1 MGRRGHP
8 IVIRSAPLSI
18 LVVVA
23 VLAMGSP
30 SVSARRRA
38 GAAKVRKP
46 ATSPLAAGSDPSVLP
61 GPVLIADE
69 GNDRLI
75 EVNPHGHVIWQFP
88 RAADTAKGQTLP
100 KPDDAFFTPDHRH
113 VIATQ
118 EENFTLSLVDIAK
131 HRVVWSYGTAG
142 VHGSDPNQLWNPDD
156 ALVLQN
162 GDVLTADIK
171 NCRLL
176 VIGKGTHAPAQ
187 TFGRTGEC
195 VHNPPQQFGSPNGA
209 FPMRNGH
216 FLVTEINGDWV
227 DEMDLTGTV
236 FAAVH
241 PPGIGYPSDTNEVK
255 PGTYLT
261 VDYSSPGTIE
271 TFDAQ
276 GALLWRY
283 APTGADALDHPSIAK
298 ALPNGDVIATDDHNH
313 RVIVVDPRTNRIV
326 WQYGHLGTPGSTA
339 GYLNGPDGL
348 DPAPPHSISNLV
360 TKSKP

>member
-1 MGRRGHP
+1 MGRHGHP
-8 IVIRSAPLSI
+8 LLIRLALLS
-18 LVVVA
+18 LVVTA
-23 VLAMGSP
+23 LSMGSP
-30 SVSARRRA
+30 SVFARPSTRSKSRRKSA
-38 GAAKVRKP
+38 AA
-46 ATSPLAAGSDPSVLP
+46 SPLAPGSDPSVLP

-69 GNDRLI
+69 GNNRLI
-75 EVNPHGHVIWQFP
+75 EVNPRGRIIWEFP
-88 RAADTAKGQTLP
+88 RAADAAKGQTLP
-100 KPDDAFFTPDHRH
+100 TPDDAFFTPDHRH

-118 EENFTLSLVDIAK
+118 EENFTLSLIDIAK

-142 VHGSDPNQLWNPDD
+142 AEGSGPNQLWNPDD
-156 ALVLQN
+156 ALVLKN

-176 VIGKGTHAPAQ
+176 LIGGGTHTPAQ

-195 VHNPPQQFGSPNGA
+195 VHDPPQRFGSPNGA

-236 FAAVH
+236 YAAVH
-241 PPGIGYPSDTNEVK
+241 PPGIGYPSDTSEVK

-283 APTGADALDHPSIAK
+283 APTGADALNHPSIAK

-326 WQYGHLGTPGSTA
+326 WQYGHLGAPGATA

-348 DPAPPHSISNLV
+348 DVAPPHSISNLL
-360 TKSKP
+360 TTSKP